1 MRIILLGPP
10 GAGKGTQAVELSKKV
25 GLIHISTGDLFR
37 EALKKGT
44 PVGLIAK
51 GFMEKGEL
59 VPDKTVRDIVVER
72 IENDDC
78 QKGFLL
84 DGFPRTIIQAQ
95 MLDETLIQ
103 KKIKIDLVLN
113 IEATK
118 ETVISRL
125 TGRRICRTCGANYHV
140 INIPPKEQGI
150 CDQCGGGL
158 YQRDDDKEETI
169 LRRLDIYESQTKAL
183 IEYYNNQGILCV
195 VDGNVARE
203 KTFNEMLKSI
213 ETLNISKS

>member
-37 EALKKGT
+37 EALKKET

-72 IENDDC
+72 IEKEDC

-84 DGFPRTIIQAQ
+84 DGFPRTIVQAQ
-95 MLDETLIQ
+95 MLDKTLMQ

-150 CDQCGGGL
+150 CDQCGGEL

-183 IEYYNNQGILCV
+183 IEYYINQGTLCV
-195 VDGNVARE
+195 VDGNAARE
-203 KTFNEMLKSI
+203 KTFNEMLKAI
-213 ETLNISKS
+213 ETLTISKS